1 MENEEDDNSDYDEEE
16 FAEAFEINRILKCSD
31 FYEVMEMEVRD
42 FDANEEKAEE
52 MLREQYMNKTLAV
65 NPSRSLNR
73 DAKRAFQLLTT
84 AYDCLSDPLARA
96 TYNGDDPELTRVRRV
111 KEPPLLEALA
121 DTLHEMT
128 EEQELRRKGTVF
140 KGVARGLL
148 WVDKM
153 VNKQVANRRSL
164 DNSSDSLD
172 DATTQS
178 TYNEDSSQNGRDLN
192 EEVAQDNE
200 DLVGTSWRKSQT
212 KLRRATYSKIDKG
225 SKLRRLARD
234 FLKLDT
240 VFSSVLSIS
249 KESRRR
255 QQQREQEGVELS
267 DRDDYDSD
275 TDTDSEG

>member
-1 MENEEDDNSDYDEEE
+1 M
-16 FAEAFEINRILKCSD
+16 
-31 FYEVMEMEVRD
+31 
-42 FDANEEKAEE
+42 
-52 MLREQYMNKTLAV
+52 
-65 NPSRSLNR
+65 
-73 DAKRAFQLLTT
+73 
-84 AYDCLSDPLARA
+84 
-96 TYNGDDPELTRVRRV
+96 
-111 KEPPLLEALA
+111 LEALA